1 MKRFSLVTVVVF
13 SAVLSIVA
21 GKNPADYPLKVHILQ
36 QAWGSHNLRYNE
48 YKATGRGNVWEA
60 DAVHGFDF
68 TYDCSFGIRRTA
80 RNEPYLAKWK
90 KPQLRLTLLAGQ
102 IGKNGK
108 YQECELQTTVR
119 DGVYIMN
126 DGGITEMSQA
136 DYKTWK
142 AKRDAAREGGQA
154 ATNDPSAVS
163 RLSVSST
170 PDNAEIEI
178 DGEFM
183 GNTPSVFK
191 LAPGEHT
198 ISVQKDG
205 YKSWEKK
212 MKLAAGDIK
221 LNADLELNQA
231 AK

>member
-1 MKRFSLVTVVVF
+1 MKQSLVTVVMF
-13 SAVLSIVA
+13 CAVLSLFA

-48 YKATGRGNVWEA
+48 YKATGRGNVWEG

-80 RNEPYLAKWK
+80 RNEPYLAKWR
-90 KPQLRLTLLAGQ
+90 KPQLRLALLASQ
-102 IGKNGK
+102 IGRNGK

-119 DGVYIMN
+119 DGVYILN
-126 DGGITEMSQA
+126 NGGITEMSQS

-142 AKRDAAREGGQA
+142 TKQDAAKSSNQA
-154 ATNDPSAVS
+154 GTKDPSAIS
-163 RLSVSST
+163 KLSVAST

-183 GNTPSVFK
+183 GNTPSVLE

-198 ISVQKDG
+198 ISVQKPG
-205 YKSWEKK
+205 YKTWEKK
-212 MKLAAGDIK
+212 MKLAAGAINLK
-221 LNADLELNQA
+221 ADLEQNEA
-231 AK
+231 AR